1 MITGKLRR
9 RLVPGSALLLGTCA
23 WPALAADDLAAALGE
38 SRLYGFAKTMYVAD
52 DKKGGRLDQET
63 PGFGGKLGV
72 QSGAWQG
79 FSLRGAWYLTS
90 DLGLRQNDARQ
101 TDAFMFD
108 VDKKPYGMLG
118 EAQLRYTAGRT
129 SVVLG
134 RQEFNSPLINSYDYR
149 IVPNL
154 FEAYTVQNRDLPGT
168 TLTFAYVSRMAGLDG
183 LVSFSRFRS
192 MAQQLYPSLKLAADG
207 SIDTA
212 HGSLLDASAVAGQG
226 GVWAVGGE
234 FTGAAGRYRLWNFY
248 GVGTVNM
255 LYGDTRWQ
263 LPLNKEFD
271 AIFETQAYRVGAV
284 GQLRDYL
291 GQRGLNA
298 NYELL
303 GLRATLSHRP
313 SGISLAGAVNRFGGN
328 AQTMTVFSSWGG
340 YPEFVPMP
348 YMYAENN
355 GISGIVNSRLARL
368 TALFDLGAVGLAGHS
383 LLLGRA
389 RIDLDEAILADS
401 DTKVSSLLY
410 RAQLTP
416 QWSARLSVDVRQSR
430 NSRYDNKFAVL
441 AVRYDY

>member
-1 MITGKLRR
+1 MPAGGWRA
-9 RLVPGSALLLGTCA
+9 LVLLAAAGTA
-23 WPALAADDLAAALGE
+23 GAADDLAGALGE
-38 SRLYGFAKTMYVAD
+38 SRFYGFAKAMYVAD

-90 DLGLRQNDARQ
+90 DLGLRHDDARQ

-108 VDKKPYGMLG
+108 VDKKPYGLLG
-118 EAQLRYTAGRT
+118 EAQLRYDAGRT

-154 FEAYTVQNRDLPGT
+154 FEAYTVRNRDLPGS
-168 TLTFAYVSRMAGLDG
+168 TLTFAYVARMAGLDG

-207 SIDTA
+207 SVDTA
-212 HGSLLDASAVAGQG
+212 HGSLLDASTVAGQG
-226 GVWAVGGE
+226 GVWVAGGE
-234 FTGAAGRYRLWNFY
+234 LEGAAGRYRLWNFY

-263 LPLNKEFD
+263 LPLSPSFD
-271 AIFETQAYRVGAV
+271 LAFETQAYRVGAV

-298 NYELL
+298 NYDLL

-313 SGISLAGAVNRFGGN
+313 SGVSLAGALNRFGGN

-348 YMYAENN
+348 YIYAENN
-355 GISGIVNSRLARL
+355 GISGIVHSRLARATL
-368 TALFDLGAVGLAGHS
+368 HFDLASCGLAGHS

-389 RIDLDEAILADS
+389 RINLDDAILAAS
-401 DTKVSSLLY
+401 DAKVSSLLY
-410 RAQLTP
+410 RAQLSA
-416 QWSARLSVDVRQSR
+416 QWSARLSVDIRQSH
-430 NSRYDNKFAVL
+430 NSRHDNKFATL